1 MFYGNGMKFGTYLT
15 LALAPLRSAPLR
27 GPRQLQGERGQTGLQ
42 DLLAPL
48 LWPQMCCD
56 IHKEKPLL
64 NLLSISLRKNDI
76 QSITHII

>member
-15 LALAPLRSAPLR
+15 VALVSLRSAPLR

-56 IHKEKPLL
+56 

-76 QSITHII
+76 QSITHMI